1 MDPIDGYVEEVFSR
15 YQSLPE
21 QEKEVL
27 KTIPDSPFAAP
38 LGKLLGPEMGDLF
51 SSILSQDTPEEQ
63 VVEPTTLQDQVQPR
77 RMGLGSR

>member
-1 MDPIDGYVEEVFSR
+1 MDPIDGYVQEVLSR

-21 QEKEVL
+21 EEKAVL
-27 KTIPDSPFAAP
+27 KTIPDTPFAAP

-51 SSILSQDTPEEQ
+51 SSILSQDAPEEQ
-63 VVEPTTLQDQVQPR
+63 IVEPTTPQEQVQPR